1 MLKKNLFEF
10 IDSDRLKSRAFLAP
24 FWLAWS
30 QKQYLAVFLSL
41 LILTMPFI
49 ALGSFFVLISQI
61 EERGFDQVRPLLISE
76 SLWPIIIIIL
86 SLSFRNYF
94 FLKAKKEG
102 FDMVI
107 RGHRLKIVRALLMLR
122 GFLLLAAIP
131 IVMRFLLNI
140 DPSFRWVDQYLEKG
154 AARFF
159 LELF

>member
-1 MLKKNLFEF
+1 MLKKNLFKF

-102 FDMVI
+102 FDKI
-107 RGHRLKIVRALLMLR
+107 LRGHRLKIVRALLMFR

-140 DPSFRWVDQYLEKG
+140 DPGFQWIDQYLQKG
-154 AARFF
+154 AVRFL